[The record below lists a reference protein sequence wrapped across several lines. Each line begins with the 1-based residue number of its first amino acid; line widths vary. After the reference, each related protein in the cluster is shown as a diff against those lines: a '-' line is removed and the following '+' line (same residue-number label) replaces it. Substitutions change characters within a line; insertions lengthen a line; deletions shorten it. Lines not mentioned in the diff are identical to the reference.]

1 MVWFGTPN
9 AFWRWHERS
18 ARLVTDPQQTHR
30 DILSKVMGGETLP
43 TPEPEPEPETEAAAT
58 TDWKSEVAN
67 LVHDLD
73 GVTVEQAWGALDAAA
88 GGGVVA
94 HNLREEW
101 RG

>member
-1 MVWFGTPN
+1 M
-9 AFWRWHERS
+9 
-18 ARLVTDPQQTHR
+18 TDPQQTHR

-73 GVTVEQAWGALDAAA
+73 GVTVEQAWGGVGCRVGDRGCGKQPGRGAA
-88 GGGVVA
+88 GVKPCQDWPVE
-94 HNLREEW
+94 N
-101 RG
+101 